1 MAVLM
6 SKYKL
11 EKKCVWQISN
21 KLCEME
27 VYYSFSNWK
36 WIFIC
41 YVKHVF

>member
-11 EKKCVWQISN
+11 EKKWMWQTSN
-21 KLCEME
+21 KQSEIE
-27 VYYSFSNWK
+27 VCYWK
-36 WIFIC
+36 WISIC